1 MKKNKIVDERIEMIT
16 NKIYLYGIGI
26 RRNLEKDNKLFG
38 RKINNLYL
46 FMFSKLSIECRWK
59 ENLKEKVTLILGILT
74 SKWIRIVF
82 VIKC

>member
-1 MKKNKIVDERIEMIT
+1 
-16 NKIYLYGIGI
+16 
-26 RRNLEKDNKLFG
+26 
-38 RKINNLYL
+38 
-46 FMFSKLSIECRWK
+46 MFSKLSIECRWK